1 MRVYKPYTFITHTGH
16 RVRVAPGEYDS
27 LPEGS
32 EPEARRQGALD
43 EPQPQVK
50 AHAGAPRNKG
60 RRRVSS

>member
-1 MRVYKPYTFITHTGH
+1 MRVYKPYTFITPSGH
-16 RVRVAPGEYDS
+16 RFRVSPGEYDS

-32 EPEARRQGALD
+32 EQAAREQGALD
-43 EPQPQVK
+43 EPQVK